1 MNSALSR
8 PADRRLALGLSIALH
23 LCLLLLFGKALL
35 MAPPPST
42 VIFSVETVSGITP
55 QGEGSGAPGSAHQ
68 MTDKSANRNPL
79 AGGLRL
85 AVTDA
90 PLPQAAPKTSK
101 SKAHSAPKT
110 ELPPSLGDLDKR
122 YDQLKI
128 GVQPRDFRPG
138 DEPSEGGMGNA
149 HHVGTEDGG
158 LGLEGPIAG
167 RGYRIG
173 DFSFGKPLP
182 EESEVQLLVTVGP
195 KGEVLEARVKKTS
208 GYPELDQHALAKAR
222 EILFDALPP
231 GVPQDPVTG
240 TVIFDFQFDGK
251 MKQ

>member
-1 MNSALSR
+1 VNSALQR
-8 PADRRLALGLSIALH
+8 PADRRLALGLSLALH

-35 MAPPPST
+35 MSPPPSN
-42 VIFSVETVSGITP
+42 VIFSVETVSGVTP
-55 QGEGSGAPGSAHQ
+55 QGEGSGAPGTAHQ
-68 MTDKSANRNPL
+68 MTDKPSNVNPL

-90 PLPQAAPKTSK
+90 PLPQAAPKPLK
-101 SKAHSAPKT
+101 PKLRAAPKT
-110 ELPPSLGDLDKR
+110 QLPPSLGDLDKR

-128 GVQPRDFRPG
+128 GVQPRDFRPV
-138 DEPSEGGMGNA
+138 DDPSEGGMGNA
-149 HHVGTEDGG
+149 HRVGAEDGG

-173 DFSFGKPLP
+173 DYSFGKPLP
-182 EESEVQLLVTVGP
+182 EESQVQLLVTVGP
-195 KGEVLEARVKKTS
+195 KGEVLEARIKKMS

-240 TVIFDFQFDGK
+240 TVTFNFQFDGK

>member
-173 DFSFGKPLP
+173 DYSFGKPLP

-195 KGEVLEARVKKTS
+195 QGEVLEARVKKTS

-222 EILFDALPP
+222 EILFDALPA
-231 GVPQDPVTG
+231 GASQDPVTG
-240 TVIFDFQFDGK
+240 TVIFDFQYNGK
-251 MKQ
+251 MK